1 MASPSSSPSFAS
13 RLLAWWDAHGRKDLP
28 WQRHRTPYRVWVSEI
43 MLQQTQARTA
53 APYFERF
60 VARFPDLASLATA
73 DMNEVLHLWSG
84 LGYYARARNLHCAA
98 VIVAGRHGGALPRVV
113 AELEALPG
121 IGRSTAAAIVAL
133 AHNTRAPILDAN
145 AKRLLTRH
153 FRVRGAP
160 SQAATRRELWALAEA
175 TTPPKRAADYTQAV
189 MDVGAIVCRPRRPR
203 CAECP
208 VRGTCRS
215 LALGEADAPPCA
227 SRRVRRLERRR
238 FFVLIDQHGA
248 CYVEQRPANGLW
260 GGLWSPPERGADE
273 SVEEFLAAAG
283 VRRELLRVTRVSEP
297 FRHGFSHFDLDVKP
311 VYLQLRERPTGLN
324 GEGVWITAGKHR
336 LGLSA
341 VAAKL
346 LDEAVALG
354 SQAARANEG
363 APGVACCGGGI
374 DRER

>member
-1 MASPSSSPSFAS
+1 MASPSPPPPFAN

-28 WQRHRTPYRVWVSEI
+28 WQRQRTPYRVWVSEI
-43 MLQQTQARTA
+43 MLQQTQARTV

-60 VARFPDLASLATA
+60 VARFPDLASLAAA

-98 VIVAGRHGGALPRVV
+98 VIVAGRHGGALPRVA

-175 TTPPKRAADYTQAV
+175 TTPLKRAADYTQAV

-208 VRGTCRS
+208 VRGTCRA
-215 LALGEADAPPCA
+215 LALGEADAPPRA
-227 SRRVRRLERRR
+227 SRRARRLERRR
-238 FFVLIDQHGA
+238 FFVLIDPRGA

-283 VRRELLRVTRVSEP
+283 VRRELLRATRVGAP
-297 FRHGFSHFDLDVKP
+297 FRHGFSHFDLDVRP
-311 VYLQLRERPTGLN
+311 VCLQLRERPAGLN
-324 GEGVWITAGKHR
+324 GEGVWIIAGKHR

-346 LDEAVALG
+346 LDEAVANRMG
-354 SQAARANEG
+354 GARKPSG
-363 APGVACCGGGI
+363 PGQ
-374 DRER
+374 